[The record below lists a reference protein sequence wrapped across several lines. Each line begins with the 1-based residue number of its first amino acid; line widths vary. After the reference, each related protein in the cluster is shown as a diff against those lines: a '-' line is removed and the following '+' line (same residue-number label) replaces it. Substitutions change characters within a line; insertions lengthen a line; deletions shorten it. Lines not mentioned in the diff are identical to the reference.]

1 MKNIHSKAKHLL
13 KRDQHEKVVE
23 FKIALQYT
31 DDYADVYN
39 LIGMEYLFM
48 DNLN

>member
-1 MKNIHSKAKHLL
+1 MKGCWIIKNT
-13 KRDQHEKVVE
+13 
-23 FKIALQYT
+23 LQYT

>member
-1 MKNIHSKAKHLL
+1 LL
-13 KRDQHEKVVE
+13 KETNMKGCWII
-23 FKIALQYT
+23 KIALQYT